1 MYYFFNI
8 INKAIHPLDAI
19 KKAQDASL
27 RRFDES
33 VDIDIILGVDPRKPG
48 QNIRCNADVYI
59 YLLKQ
64 LPFGT
69 GKKIAIC
76 AFGPIDM
83 KDKIIE
89 KGAIFGDELVVEE
102 IKKGNINFTK
112 CLATPPSMKLLKPIA
127 RILGP
132 KGLMPNQ
139 KSGTLGK
146 DILELI
152 DVLFKI
158 LQKAKL
164 GSIEL
169 RCDKAGIIHCS
180 IGKVSFPYDHL
191 VGNFKSVIVLII
203 YF

>member
-1 MYYFFNI
+1 M
-8 INKAIHPLDAI
+8 
-19 KKAQDASL
+19 
-27 RRFDES
+27 
-33 VDIDIILGVDPRKPG
+33 
-48 QNIRCNADVYI
+48 
-59 YLLKQ
+59 
-64 LPFGT
+64 PFGT

-76 AFGPIDM
+76 AFAPIDM

-158 LQKAKL
+158 L
-164 GSIEL
+164 
-169 RCDKAGIIHCS
+169 
-180 IGKVSFPYDHL
+180 
-191 VGNFKSVIVLII
+191 
-203 YF
+203 